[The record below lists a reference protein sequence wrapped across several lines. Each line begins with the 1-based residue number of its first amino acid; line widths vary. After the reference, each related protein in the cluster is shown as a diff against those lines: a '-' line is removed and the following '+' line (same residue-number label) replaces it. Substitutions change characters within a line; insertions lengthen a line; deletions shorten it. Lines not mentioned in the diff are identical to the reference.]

1 MVPGSVT
8 DTVVAPGTARRSKP
22 LIRSRVLLVPTAPH
36 TRAAVRPRTAT
47 MAATQYR
54 LVDGRFLAWSGGMGG
69 RVGGG
74 GRSSV
79 SEEVMSFVSFSSP
92 FTLLQTWPT
101 VRSHKALIRR
111 PTGHRFTRLAL
122 PGGRH
127 GARRMAMVRAATGW
141 PAGRR
146 SRWRL
151 G

>member
-47 MAATQYR
+47 TAATQYPA
-54 LVDGRFLAWSGGMGG
+54 VDGRFLARSGAMGG

-79 SEEVMSFVSFSSP
+79 SVEVTSFLSFSSP
-92 FTLLQTWPT
+92 LTLLQTWPT
-101 VRSHKALIRR
+101 VRSHKALIREAHWS
-111 PTGHRFTRLAL
+111 PVHRFTVS
-122 PGGRH
+122 GGHH
-127 GARRMAMVRAATGW
+127 GARRMAMVRAATG
-141 PAGRR
+141 
-146 SRWRL
+146 
-151 G
+151 